1 MQHLRI
7 SGAAAADKPWLVVD
21 DNLIK
26 TYKGSAI
33 EYIGSNYSRFNFDIV
48 TNSIEA
54 MAIQASGG
62 EGKID
67 LSWAQDD
74 YELVAGYNLY
84 RSSTMAGNYSR
95 LNSTIIP
102 GASPSFTDNDV
113 EPGENYFYKFKVV
126 QTNGTESDESPV
138 ASAAPLDTVPAV
150 ISHTPTNTASP
161 NFDLTIRAEVTDN
174 VRVEAVDLHYRA
186 IGETDF
192 NKVQMTFTTGSR
204 YSATLDA
211 AVMTAP
217 GVEYFIAASD
227 GVSTVYS
234 GFEASPHVVTV
245 VDKPMIT
252 GVTPAVGT
260 TAGGERITIVGSNFK
275 DGASVWIGGMPA
287 SNVVVVNSN
296 QISVTTPAHF
306 AARADIT
313 VTNPDGEQGVLLG
326 AYTYVSEGVVVSMP
340 SASAYTGQMIEIPVM
355 LSNTEGMLS
364 AELTLE
370 YDSNVL
376 TAKSVRT
383 GALANGWVLQ
393 GNTNTSGEVVITGAG
408 FTPVSASGVLGYV
421 LFEVV
426 GDNGDQSALTV
437 TRASL
442 NDGAIETELAA
453 GNFNVNVA
461 SSVGGRV
468 TYWSGGKQVS
478 GSEFTLTNSTS
489 GTIKAISGSDG
500 HFTFGNLPRD
510 AYSLEVTKDGEV
522 NGISAYDASMVLRSV
537 AGLTTLSAAQRIAAD
552 VDCSGEVTALDAAY
566 ILQKAVGLIPGHFPG
581 AGKDWAFTPAERSYT
596 DLTSSRDIRKL
607 YSRLAW

>member
-1 MQHLRI
+1 M
-7 SGAAAADKPWLVVD
+7 
-21 DNLIK
+21 
-26 TYKGSAI
+26 
-33 EYIGSNYSRFNFDIV
+33 E
-48 TNSIEA
+48 
-54 MAIQASGG
+54 
-62 EGKID
+62 
-67 LSWAQDD
+67 LS
-74 YELVAGYNLY
+74 
-84 RSSTMAGNYSR
+84 
-95 LNSTIIP
+95 
-102 GASPSFTDNDV
+102 
-113 EPGENYFYKFKVV
+113 
-126 QTNGTESDESPV
+126 
-138 ASAAPLDTVPAV
+138 
-150 ISHTPTNTASP
+150 
-161 NFDLTIRAEVTDN
+161 
-174 VRVEAVDLHYRA
+174 
-186 IGETDF
+186 
-192 NKVQMTFTTGSR
+192 
-204 YSATLDA
+204 
-211 AVMTAP
+211 
-217 GVEYFIAASD
+217 
-227 GVSTVYS
+227 VS
-234 GFEASPHVVTV
+234 
-245 VDKPMIT
+245 
-252 GVTPAVGT
+252 
-260 TAGGERITIVGSNFK
+260 
-275 DGASVWIGGMPA
+275 IGGMPA

-489 GTIKAISGSDG
+489 GTIKATSGSDG
-500 HFTFGNLPRD
+500 RFTFGNLPRD
-510 AYSLEVTKDGEV
+510 
-522 NGISAYDASMVLRSV
+522 GI
-537 AGLTTLSAAQRIAAD
+537 LS
-552 VDCSGEVTALDAAY
+552 
-566 ILQKAVGLIPGHFPG
+566 
-581 AGKDWAFTPAERSYT
+581 
-596 DLTSSRDIRKL
+596 
-607 YSRLAW
+607 

>member
-1 MQHLRI
+1 MGEGWVDSRTWVGEFEITEKTGGGMQHLRI
-7 SGAAAADKPWLVVD
+7 SGAAAADKPWLVVN

-192 NKVQMTFTTGSR
+192 NVIQMTFTTGNR

-234 GFEASPHVVTV
+234 GFEASPHVITV

-275 DGASVWIGGMPA
+275 VGASVSIGGMPA
-287 SNVVVVNSN
+287 SDVVVVNSN

-313 VTNPDGEQGVLLG
+313 VTNPDGEQDVLLG

-383 GALANGWVLQ
+383 WCPCKWLGAARQHKYQWRGGHYRSWLH
-393 GNTNTSGEVVITGAG
+393 TSICKWCPG
-408 FTPVSASGVLGYV
+408 LR
-421 LFEVV
+421 
-426 GDNGDQSALTV
+426 AL
-437 TRASL
+437 
-442 NDGAIETELAA
+442 
-453 GNFNVNVA
+453 
-461 SSVGGRV
+461 
-468 TYWSGGKQVS
+468 
-478 GSEFTLTNSTS
+478 
-489 GTIKAISGSDG
+489 
-500 HFTFGNLPRD
+500 
-510 AYSLEVTKDGEV
+510 
-522 NGISAYDASMVLRSV
+522 
-537 AGLTTLSAAQRIAAD
+537 
-552 VDCSGEVTALDAAY
+552 
-566 ILQKAVGLIPGHFPG
+566 
-581 AGKDWAFTPAERSYT
+581 
-596 DLTSSRDIRKL
+596 
-607 YSRLAW
+607 